1 MADHDL
7 RDPDPDVCGLCGEP
21 GADKIPH
28 PHYWPTETR
37 PDTEFV
43 HATCEVYEACADELR
58 KVLTPG
64 HGFNSERSQRA
75 ENGGR
80 P

>member
-7 RDPDPDVCGLCGEP
+7 RDPDPDLCRLCGEP

-43 HATCEVYEACADELR
+43 HATCEDAEC
-58 KVLTPG
+58 K
-64 HGFNSERSQRA
+64 RA
-75 ENGGR
+75 HEEFLAQVGDVGVR
-80 P
+80 RFLGMAL